1 MDTLVLSSYL
11 DQTSFQTREDRLES
25 DLYSKQQV
33 SRITFFETLLMYRVF
48 FYCSDL
54 KMNKCQPLYENSEL
68 FLQKHDQ
75 KKKEI
80 EVP

>member
-1 MDTLVLSSYL
+1 MDTIVLSSYL

-48 FYCSDL
+48 FLLFCP
-54 KMNKCQPLYENSEL
+54 KYECASPFRTTQNIP
-68 FLQKHDQ
+68 DNCRRRG
-75 KKKEI
+75 
-80 EVP
+80 

>member
-1 MDTLVLSSYL
+1 MDTIVLSSYL

-33 SRITFFETLLMYRVF
+33 SRITFFETLLMYTYRVF

-54 KMNKCQPLYENSEL
+54 KMNKCQPLFENSKP
-68 FLQKHDQ
+68 FLQKHD
-75 KKKEI
+75 
-80 EVP
+80 